1 MDKKP
6 LFSVII
12 PAKNRADYLR
22 HTLRTCM
29 EQQYENLEV
38 IVADDGSQDNTRDV
52 VEAAHALD
60 PRIRYVTPG
69 GPVGMRDNFE
79 FALRQV
85 KPGYVIALGADD
97 GLMPRGIEGMLSVLH
112 ETQQEMLAWLA
123 PVFSYAKAQTPTS
136 QLVLFRQG
144 ATRIIR
150 SEDFLRRQARQLH
163 YLSDIESPMFYV
175 KGVVSTRLVDRVR
188 SRSPE
193 GRFYACPTPD
203 GYSGIVLA
211 GEVQTYAFSG
221 RPFSIYGASPSSQ
234 GMAYMQGNE
243 KSREL
248 SEAFFR
254 TVTDTPMHP
263 QLASQPYSPL
273 ITLMT
278 VDYLL
283 TAAGLPG
290 WQGPAPDIDYR
301 QVLLRS
307 IEELRHGLY
316 SGDRVSRELAILD
329 RIADQHGLL
338 DFFRQTVRSTQRFK
352 PKSRLEGDA
361 FSPSMLVLDGEACG
375 IHDIVEAAHFAYHAH
390 MVAARPLLGTV
401 WKAVVRSLRYRLAS
415 ARIGGEFPP
424 AAEWQGK
431 AV

>member
-1 MDKKP
+1 MDTKP

-12 PAKNRADYLR
+12 PAKNRAAYLH

-29 EQQYENLEV
+29 AQQYENLEV
-38 IVADDGSQDNTRDV
+38 IVADDGSTDNTRDV
-52 VEAAHALD
+52 VDTARARD
-60 PRIRYVTPG
+60 PRIRYATPG
-69 GPVGMRDNFE
+69 GSVGMRENFE

-97 GLMPRGIEGMLSVLH
+97 GLMPHGIEGMLAVLR
-112 ETQQEMLAWLA
+112 ETRQELLAWSA
-123 PVFSYAKAQTPTS
+123 PVFSYAKAQTPSS
-136 QLVLFRQG
+136 QLVLFRQR

-150 SEDFLRRQARQLH
+150 SEDFLRRQAIHLH
-163 YLSDIESPMFYV
+163 YLSDVESPMFYV
-175 KGVVSTRLVDRVR
+175 KGVASTKLVDRVR

-193 GRFYACPTPD
+193 GRFYGCPTPD

-211 GEVQTYAFSG
+211 GEVETYAFSG

-234 GMAYMQGNE
+234 GLAYLQGSD
-243 KSREL
+243 KAREL
-248 SEAFFR
+248 SESFFR
-254 TVTDTPMHP
+254 TVSDTPMHS

-290 WQGPAPDIDYR
+290 WQGPVPDIDYR
-301 QVLLRS
+301 QVLLRA

-316 SGDRVSRELAILD
+316 SGDRISRELAILD

-338 DFFRQTVRSTQRFK
+338 NFYRQRVRSMRRLA

-361 FSPSMLVLDGEACG
+361 ISPSMLVLDGEACG
-375 IHDIVEAAHFAYHAH
+375 INDIVDAAHFAHHAH
-390 MVAARPLLGTV
+390 IVAARPLLATA
-401 WKAVVRSLRYRLAS
+401 WQAAVRSLRYRLAS
-415 ARIGGEFPP
+415 VSVGGEFPP